1 MGSTHIDLGATT
13 EEARKISEKS
23 RKIVKE
29 IVGDKTVEDRVRQR
43 CVIATGDPEF
53 KDLLQFNNDA
63 VTRGVEAVKRGT
75 PIFCDIKMIETGILK
90 KGHNCKIMCV
100 LGLGEDIAHEKGITR
115 TSAGFFTLGEKLN
128 GSIVV
133 IGNAPSATL
142 AVYQLVMRGVK
153 PVLIVAT
160 PVGFV
165 QAAESKK
172 KIHTLEIPSITCIG
186 TKGGT
191 PVAVAIMNEL
201 ITIAVQSS
209 YSPLK
214 E

>member
-1 MGSTHIDLGATT
+1 M
-13 EEARKISEKS
+13 
-23 RKIVKE
+23 
-29 IVGDKTVEDRVRQR
+29 GDKTVEDRVRQR

-90 KGHNCKIMCV
+90 KGHKCKIMCV

-172 KIHTLEIPSITCIG
+172 KIRTLEIPSITCIG